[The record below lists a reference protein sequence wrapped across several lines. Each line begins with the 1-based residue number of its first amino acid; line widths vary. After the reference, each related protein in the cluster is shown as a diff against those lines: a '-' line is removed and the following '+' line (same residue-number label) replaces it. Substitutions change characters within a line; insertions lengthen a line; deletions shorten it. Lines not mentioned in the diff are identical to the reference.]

1 MPIPNTM
8 FNRQKLEKKE
18 GVKAT
23 EIEEETAK
31 VLTAFEQS
39 NKEIQKDMRLVY
51 INSVQEV
58 EYETD
63 SGAMSK
69 YILVRIPY
77 KSLQFYRKVS
87 SAMIEHLEEKFSSTV
102 IVVTNRT
109 IDSKRKISHPSQKRP
124 RSRTLKAVHAA
135 ILNDIVTPSSIVGRR
150 TRVSQQTGI
159 THTVYLDPL
168 DKMLVEDKLGAMS
181 DAYASLTTHRVQFE
195 FAKPTSFQK
204 KKLERINERARQ

>member
-1 MPIPNTM
+1 M

-39 NKEIQKDMRLVY
+39 NAELQKDMRLVY
-51 INSVQEV
+51 INSVEEV
-58 EYETD
+58 EFETD
-63 SGAMSK
+63 AGSMSK
-69 YILVRIPY
+69 YILVKIPY

-102 IVVTNRT
+102 IVVVNRT
-109 IDSKRKISHPSQKRP
+109 IDSKRKITHPSQKRP

-135 ILNDIVTPSSIVGRR
+135 LLNDVVVPSSIVGRR

-159 THTVYLDPL
+159 TEVVYLDPL
-168 DKMLVEDKLGAMS
+168 DKMLVEDKIGAIA
-181 DAYASLTTHRVQFE
+181 DAYARLTTHKISIE

-204 KKLERINERARQ
+204 KKLERINERQNRQ

>member
-1 MPIPNTM
+1 M

-39 NKEIQKDMRLVY
+39 NAELQKDMRLVY
-51 INSVQEV
+51 INSVEEV
-58 EYETD
+58 EFETD
-63 SGAMSK
+63 SGSMAK
-69 YILVRIPY
+69 YILVKIPY

-87 SAMIEHLEEKFSSTV
+87 SAMIEHLEEKFSTTV
-102 IVVTNRT
+102 IVVVNRT
-109 IDSKRKISHPSQKRP
+109 IDSKRKITHPSQKRP

-135 ILNDIVTPSSIVGRR
+135 TLNDVVVPSSIVGRR

-159 THTVYLDPL
+159 TEVVYLDPL
-168 DKMLVEDKLGAMS
+168 DKMLVEDKIGAIA
-181 DAYASLTTHRVQFE
+181 DAYARLTTHKISIE

-204 KKLERINERARQ
+204 KKLERINERQNRQ